1 MNVSRYSTRK
11 PNSVCV
17 FVNWKCM
24 KWIFN
29 YTYWESQRSNL
40 QRDNRC
46 KNRLKDQFNCKCTW
60 YVLKISE
67 KYWHMTSSSVFFL
80 KDDMIPDMCNIW
92 LPVPALGTKTQDTLY
107 QLLLLN
113 YWLWEI
119 WCYDEKFS
127 YNYAHKLRTAY
138 EADAHRQL
146 TLLADIWKCCKQTF
160 SNESVS

>member
-1 MNVSRYSTRK
+1 MGGGVK
-11 PNSVCV
+11 L
-17 FVNWKCM
+17 WKQ
-24 KWIFN
+24 KWEKSDKLQETNKLIKEETHCLFMLGWKFIKN
-29 YTYWESQRSNL
+29 KTTSWKTLNNQYWPR
-40 QRDNRC
+40 
-46 KNRLKDQFNCKCTW
+46 
-60 YVLKISE
+60 I
-67 KYWHMTSSSVFFL
+67 SSSVFFL
-80 KDDMIPDMCNIW
+80 IDDMIPDICNIW
-92 LPVPALGTKTQDTLY
+92 LPVPTLGTKTQDTLY

-113 YWLWEI
+113 YWEALWEI